1 MAIDS
6 SDETPVGDGRKKHVT
21 IVKPTGERTDHGD
34 VFVKHTSKVFLVSSE
49 ADFPDDETTRFQKS
63 DLLRAEI
70 SQHHAACFITT
81 AAGSDEATLRSL
93 RRFRDG
99 SMVRTPLG
107 RLLIWIYERASP
119 PIART
124 LTRYP
129 TGRTTR
135 LVRWLIERCAG
146 LARRH
151 RRTTGLRSIALAV
164 LLTGLYVWGMVIAAI
179 GTIAIRLRDL
189 IG

>member
-6 SDETPVGDGRKKHVT
+6 LDEIPVGDGRKKHVT
-21 IVKPTGERTDHGD
+21 FIEPTGEQTDHGD
-34 VFVKHTSKVFLVSSE
+34 VFVKHTSKVFLISPE
-49 ADFPDDETTRFQKS
+49 ADFPDDETIRVEKS

-81 AAGSDEATLRSL
+81 AAGSDPDTLTAL

-107 RLLIWIYERASP
+107 RLLIWIYNRASP

-124 LTRYP
+124 LAQNP
-129 TGRTTR
+129 NGRTTR
-135 LVRWLIERCAG
+135 GVRWLIDRCAG
-146 LARRH
+146 LARRQ
-151 RRTTGLRSIALAV
+151 RRATGLQSIALAM
-164 LLTGLYVWGMVIAAI
+164 LLTGLYVCGMVIAAI
-179 GTIAIRLRDL
+179 GTIAIRLRSV